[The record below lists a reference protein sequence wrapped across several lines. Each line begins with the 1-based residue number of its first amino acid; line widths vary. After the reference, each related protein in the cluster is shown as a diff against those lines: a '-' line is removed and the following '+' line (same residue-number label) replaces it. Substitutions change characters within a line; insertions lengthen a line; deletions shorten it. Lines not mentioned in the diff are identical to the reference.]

1 MIKALVA
8 ACKFST
14 FLLVLVA
21 EQAGLSMTISPH
33 PKEMSFSEQV
43 QVNVWFCRKHIRSC
57 MAYSKTC
64 VKRPLNNR
72 QNQYLNGNW

>member
-33 PKEMSFSEQV
+33 PKEMLFSEQV
-43 QVNVWFCRKHIRSC
+43 QDNVWFVEAISDR
-57 MAYSKTC
+57 
-64 VKRPLNNR
+64 V
-72 QNQYLNGNW
+72 